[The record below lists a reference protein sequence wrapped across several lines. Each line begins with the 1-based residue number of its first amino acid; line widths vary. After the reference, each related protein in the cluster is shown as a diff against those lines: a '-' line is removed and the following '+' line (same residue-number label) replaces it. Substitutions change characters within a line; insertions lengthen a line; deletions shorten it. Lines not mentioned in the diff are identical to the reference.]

1 MAGKRGQRGTK
12 PIDVESRYNPRFLEE
27 LDRRSMVA
35 KQLKERLR
43 RLMTDLGGWRELSY
57 QEQSLCQRAVHLERL
72 IETKELA
79 LADGRTIDENKY
91 TNAIC
96 ALSGLLSKLGMKKRV
111 KVLSLH
117 DYLQARTNEPQQS
130 ISTPAGADPGPA
142 PSPSTEET
150 P

>member
-1 MAGKRGQRGTK
+1 MAGKRGQLRTK
-12 PIDVESRYNPRFLEE
+12 PIDVGSRDNPRFLEE

-35 KQLKERLR
+35 NQLKERLR
-43 RLMTDLGGWRELSY
+43 LLMTDLGDWRDLSH

-79 LADGRTIDENKY
+79 LAGGQAIDEN
-91 TNAIC
+91 TCTTAIC

-117 DYLQARTNEPQQS
+117 DYLQAKTNELQRTT
-130 ISTPAGADPGPA
+130 STQDGADPGPE
-142 PSPSTEET
+142 PSPSTKET
-150 P
+150 R

>member
-12 PIDVESRYNPRFLEE
+12 PIEVGSQYNPRFLEE

-43 RLMTDLGGWRELSY
+43 LLMTDLGGWRDLSY

-79 LADGRTIDENKY
+79 LAAGQAIDENKY

-117 DYLQARTNEPQQS
+117 DYLQAKTNELQRTT
-130 ISTPAGADPGPA
+130 STQAGADPGPE
-142 PSPSTEET
+142 PSPSTKET
-150 P
+150 R